1 MGSGHGWTGVNQVL
15 WNCRMKSGAI
25 QNPWVSGKNYSIG
38 TKGVKREGAN
48 KGRPEGVWEGQGETN
63 VFPRSLYQA
72 QLQARLSYDL
82 KTMTK

>member
-1 MGSGHGWTGVNQVL
+1 MGRRQSGSVELQDEERSHTESLGFRKELQH
-15 WNCRMKSGAI
+15 RD
-25 QNPWVSGKNYSIG
+25 
-38 TKGVKREGAN
+38 